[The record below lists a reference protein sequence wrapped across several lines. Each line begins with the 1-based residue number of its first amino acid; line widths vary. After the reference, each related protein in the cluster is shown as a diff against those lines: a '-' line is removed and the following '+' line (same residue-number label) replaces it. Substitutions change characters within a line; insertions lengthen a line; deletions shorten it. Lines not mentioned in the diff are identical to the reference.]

1 MTSPRQP
8 LVSPVL
14 EGRSAGGAFFGPSP
28 LFSPAAPAFFD
39 TDEVLHGCS
48 PDIHSS
54 SLQVVTRR
62 RSVVGLVRPAA
73 VKSRR
78 RTRSSG
84 GGPIVLSAPH
94 FLDQTAAQ
102 KARSQP
108 YSRRFFSDHVLTLI
122 GRGIQPQR
130 VPCVGSHP
138 VWSRV
143 FCLSIFCF
151 QNHGRANSRH
161 GSTLAVSA
169 ANFDHQTL
177 PASFSIAAA
186 LNNIRVLQT
195 FPKGISDSTLQ
206 LGLAFRS
213 KPHQLS

>member
-1 MTSPRQP
+1 MFSRYP
-8 LVSPVL
+8 LIF
-14 EGRSAGGAFFGPSP
+14 SASRRTPP
-28 LFSPAAPAFFD
+28 L
-39 TDEVLHGCS
+39 
-48 PDIHSS
+48 
-54 SLQVVTRR
+54 RR
-62 RSVVGLVRPAA
+62 RSGEASRSQVSTPHPFFRGRPYRAQ
-73 VKSRR
+73 
-78 RTRSSG
+78 RSS
-84 GGPIVLSAPH
+84 L
-94 FLDQTAAQ
+94 LDQTAAQ

-177 PASFSIAAA
+177 SASFSIAAA

-195 FPKGISDSTLQ
+195 FPKGIVTAPCSLVLLYAPSHISCPD
-206 LGLAFRS
+206 F
-213 KPHQLS
+213 LSLS